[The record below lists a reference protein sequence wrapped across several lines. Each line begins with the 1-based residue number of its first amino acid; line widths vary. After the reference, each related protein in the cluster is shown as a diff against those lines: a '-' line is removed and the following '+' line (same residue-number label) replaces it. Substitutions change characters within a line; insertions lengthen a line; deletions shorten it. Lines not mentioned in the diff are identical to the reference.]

1 MILFRQLAAIS
12 ASSVPKS
19 TPILEKSV
27 VPPTAV
33 KLIVLHKPCFINFN
47 CIAAMNSLKQNK
59 PPQL

>member
-12 ASSVPKS
+12 ASSVKS

-33 KLIVLHKPCFINFN
+33 KLIGSIAGPLFYQFFVLQQ
-47 CIAAMNSLKQNK
+47 SDS
-59 PPQL
+59 

>member
-33 KLIVLHKPCFINFN
+33 KLIG
-47 CIAAMNSLKQNK
+47 SLQE
-59 PPQL
+59 PLFYQF